1 MIRKAL
7 ATPQPALSRTTKE
20 QGDRLADVR
29 HVLAEPRCQQSLTD
43 NERGAEVV
51 NVVQAETPDIETA
64 KLLPHAWKAALASG
78 LVAVMLGVLILMWPG
93 ISILVASV
101 LFGVYLLAIGCA
113 QVFAALTLP
122 VSAGGR
128 FLLFIGGGAALI
140 VAILTFRHFGQAI
153 AVLLMAIWI
162 AIGFI
167 FRGVATT
174 VAAISHP
181 DLPARGWQ
189 VFFGILSLLAG
200 IIVLAAPFPSIVT
213 LAFAVGVCLV
223 VIGAFEIIS
232 AVRMRGDVKR
242 VPVRV
247 RPTTGSAA

>member
-1 MIRKAL
+1 MVNL
-7 ATPQPALSRTTKE
+7 E
-20 QGDRLADVR
+20 
-29 HVLAEPRCQQSLTD
+29 HAER
-43 NERGAEVV
+43 
-51 NVVQAETPDIETA
+51 PDIDTTI
-64 KLLPHAWKAALASG
+64 LLPHGWKAALASG
-78 LVAVMLGVLILMWPG
+78 LISVMLGALILVWPG

-113 QVFAALTLP
+113 QVFAAFTLP

-128 FLLFIGGGAALI
+128 ILLSISGGAALI
-140 VAILTFRHFGQAI
+140 VALLSFRHFGQAY
-153 AVLLMAIWI
+153 AVLLLAIWI

-181 DLPARGWQ
+181 TGPGRGWQ
-189 VFFGILSLLAG
+189 IFFGILSLLAG
-200 IIVLAAPFPSIVT
+200 IIVLAVPFPSIVT
-213 LAFAVGVCLV
+213 LAIAVGVCLI

-232 AVRMRGDVKR
+232 AVRMRGDVKK

-247 RPTTGSAA
+247 RPAAGSAA

>member
-1 MIRKAL
+1 M
-7 ATPQPALSRTTKE
+7 
-20 QGDRLADVR
+20 
-29 HVLAEPRCQQSLTD
+29 
-43 NERGAEVV
+43 V
-51 NVVQAETPDIETA
+51 NVGHAEKPEIDTT

-78 LVAVMLGVLILMWPG
+78 LVAVILGVLILVWPG

-113 QVFAALTLP
+113 QVFAAFTLP

-128 FLLFIGGGAALI
+128 IVLFIGAGAALI
-140 VAILTFRHFGQAI
+140 VAILTFRHFGQAY

-167 FRGVATT
+167 FHGVATT

-181 DLPARGWQ
+181 GMPARGWR
-189 VFFGILSLLAG
+189 VFFGILSLFAG
-200 IIVLAAPFPSIVT
+200 VIVLAAPFTSIVT
-213 LAFAVGVCLV
+213 LALAVGVCLI

-242 VPVRV
+242 VRVRV
-247 RPTTGSAA
+247 RPATGNAA

>member
-1 MIRKAL
+1 MVRRAL
-7 ATPQPALSRTTKE
+7 ATPEPTPSRTNGE

-43 NERGAEVV
+43 DERGAEVV
-51 NVVQAETPDIETA
+51 NVVHAETPEIDAT
-64 KLLPHAWKAALASG
+64 KLFPHGWKAALASG
-78 LVAVMLGVLILMWPG
+78 LISVLLGVLILVWPG

-113 QVFAALTLP
+113 QVFAAFTLP

-128 FLLFIGGGAALI
+128 VLLFIGGGAALI
-140 VAILTFRHFGQAI
+140 VAILTFRHFGQAY
-153 AVLLMAIWI
+153 AVLLLAIWI
-162 AIGFI
+162 AVGFI

-181 DLPARGWQ
+181 GLPARGWQ

-200 IIVLAAPFPSIVT
+200 IIVLAAPFPSIVM
-213 LAFAVGVCLV
+213 LAIAVGVCLI

-232 AVRMRGDVKR
+232 AVRMRGDVKKVR
-242 VPVRV
+242 VRV
-247 RPTTGSAA
+247 RPTSGSAA

>member
-1 MIRKAL
+1 M
-7 ATPQPALSRTTKE
+7 
-20 QGDRLADVR
+20 
-29 HVLAEPRCQQSLTD
+29 
-43 NERGAEVV
+43 V
-51 NVVQAETPDIETA
+51 NVGHAETPEIDTTE
-64 KLLPHAWKAALASG
+64 LLPHGWKAALASG
-78 LVAVMLGVLILMWPG
+78 LISVLLGVLILVWPG

-113 QVFAALTLP
+113 QVFAAFTLP
-122 VSAGGR
+122 VSAGSR
-128 FLLFIGGGAALI
+128 ILHFIAGGAALI
-140 VAILTFRHFGQAI
+140 VAILTFRHFGQAY
-153 AVLLMAIWI
+153 AVLLLAIWI

-174 VAAISHP
+174 VAAVSHP
-181 DLPARGWQ
+181 GLPARGWQ

-200 IIVLAAPFPSIVT
+200 IIVLAAPFASIVT
-213 LAFAVGVCLV
+213 LTLAVGVCLI

-247 RPTTGSAA
+247 RPATGSAA